1 MATTT
6 KAAAPAKKNSGFKG
20 VKDAWIILVICCI
33 IAYCF
38 YFFVLGD
45 PSHFQGGDRNGH
57 PADLMGTVYKGGFVV
72 GLIITLLLSV
82 IVLGV
87 ERFFAIKSA
96 SGKINLAKFTAQV
109 KEAIKAQD
117 FTKAKDLCNK
127 MQGSVANVV
136 LASINMYET
145 VEKDD
150 TLKKSQKISKIQQAH
165 EEATQLEMPTLT
177 MNLPMVATIVSLG
190 TLTALFGTV
199 LGMIGSFQALSA
211 GGGADSMALSA
222 GISEALVNTA
232 SGKINLAKF
241 TAQVKE
247 AIKAQD
253 FSKAKDLCNK
263 MQGSVANVVLASI
276 NMYQT
281 VEGDDTLK
289 KSQKISKIQQAHEEA
304 TQLEMPTLTMNLPM
318 IATIVS
324 LGTLTALFGTV
335 LGMIGSFQ
343 ALSAGGGAD
352 SMALSAGISEA
363 LVNTASGILTSWVAT
378 VVYNFFSNKID
389 KLTFA
394 LDEVGYTIAAT
405 YDSNHHEA

>member
-6 KAAAPAKKNSGFKG
+6 KSAAPAKKSSGFKG

-45 PSHFQGGDRNGH
+45 PSHFQGGDRAGH

-87 ERFFAIKSA
+87 ERFLAIKSA

-109 KEAIKAQD
+109 KDAVKAQD
-117 FTKAKDLCNK
+117 FGKAKDLCAK

-232 SGKINLAKF
+232 SG
-241 TAQVKE
+241 
-247 AIKAQD
+247 
-253 FSKAKDLCNK
+253 
-263 MQGSVANVVLASI
+263 
-276 NMYQT
+276 
-281 VEGDDTLK
+281 
-289 KSQKISKIQQAHEEA
+289 
-304 TQLEMPTLTMNLPM
+304 
-318 IATIVS
+318 
-324 LGTLTALFGTV
+324 
-335 LGMIGSFQ
+335 
-343 ALSAGGGAD
+343 
-352 SMALSAGISEA
+352 
-363 LVNTASGILTSWVAT
+363 ILTSWVAT
-378 VVYNFFSNKID
+378 VVYNYFSNKID

>member
-6 KAAAPAKKNSGFKG
+6 KAAAPAKKSSGFKG

-33 IAYCF
+33 LAYCF
-38 YFFVLGD
+38 YFFVLGA
-45 PSHFQGGDRNGH
+45 PEHFIGGDRNGH

-72 GLIITLLLSV
+72 GLIITLLLTV
-82 IVLGV
+82 TVLGV

-109 KEAIKAQD
+109 KAAIKAQD
-117 FTKAKDLCNK
+117 FAKAKDLCNK

-136 LASINMYET
+136 LASITMYET
-145 VEKDD
+145 VEKDE
-150 TLKKSQKISKIQQAH
+150 TLKKAQKIA
-165 EEATQLEMPTLT
+165 
-177 MNLPMVATIVSLG
+177 
-190 TLTALFGTV
+190 
-199 LGMIGSFQALSA
+199 
-211 GGGADSMALSA
+211 
-222 GISEALVNTA
+222 
-232 SGKINLAKF
+232 
-241 TAQVKE
+241 
-247 AIKAQD
+247 
-253 FSKAKDLCNK
+253 
-263 MQGSVANVVLASI
+263 
-276 NMYQT
+276 
-281 VEGDDTLK
+281 
-289 KSQKISKIQQAHEEA
+289 KIQQAHEEA

>member
-1 MATTT
+1 MATST
-6 KAAAPAKKNSGFKG
+6 KAAAPAKKSKGFTG
-20 VKDAWIILVICCI
+20 VKDAWIILVICCV

-38 YFFVLGD
+38 YFLVLGD
-45 PSHFQGGDRNGH
+45 PSHFQGGDRSGH

-72 GLIITLLLSV
+72 GLIITLLLTV

-87 ERFFAIKSA
+87 ERFFAIKTA
-96 SGKINLAKFTAQV
+96 AGKINLAKFTADV
-109 KEAIKAQD
+109 KAAIKAQKFD
-117 FTKAKDLCNK
+117 EAKALCDK

-145 VEKDD
+145 VEKDE

-232 SGKINLAKF
+232 SG
-241 TAQVKE
+241 
-247 AIKAQD
+247 
-253 FSKAKDLCNK
+253 
-263 MQGSVANVVLASI
+263 
-276 NMYQT
+276 
-281 VEGDDTLK
+281 
-289 KSQKISKIQQAHEEA
+289 
-304 TQLEMPTLTMNLPM
+304 
-318 IATIVS
+318 
-324 LGTLTALFGTV
+324 
-335 LGMIGSFQ
+335 
-343 ALSAGGGAD
+343 
-352 SMALSAGISEA
+352 
-363 LVNTASGILTSWVAT
+363 ILTSWVAT
-378 VVYNFFSNKID
+378 VVYNYFSNKID

-394 LDEVGYTIAAT
+394 LDEVGYTSADT
-405 YDSNHHEA
+405 YDPNHRAA

>member
-1 MATTT
+1 MATST
-6 KAAAPAKKNSGFKG
+6 KAAAPAKKNQGFGGIKA
-20 VKDAWIILVICCI
+20 AWIILVICCI

-38 YFFVLGD
+38 YFFVLGNPD
-45 PSHFQGGDRNGH
+45 NFVGGDRNGH
-57 PADLMGTVYKGGFVV
+57 PANLMGTVYKGGFVV
-72 GLIITLLLSV
+72 GVILTLLLTV

-87 ERFFAIKSA
+87 ERYFAIKSA
-96 SGKINLAKFTAQV
+96 SGKINLAKFTSQV
-109 KEAIKAQD
+109 KELIKAQKFD
-117 FTKAKDLCNK
+117 DAKALCNK

-136 LASINMYET
+136 MSSISMYET
-145 VEKDD
+145 VEKD
-150 TLKKSQKISKIQQAH
+150 
-165 EEATQLEMPTLT
+165 E
-177 MNLPMVATIVSLG
+177 
-190 TLTALFGTV
+190 
-199 LGMIGSFQALSA
+199 
-211 GGGADSMALSA
+211 
-222 GISEALVNTA
+222 
-232 SGKINLAKF
+232 
-241 TAQVKE
+241 
-247 AIKAQD
+247 
-253 FSKAKDLCNK
+253 
-263 MQGSVANVVLASI
+263 
-276 NMYQT
+276 
-281 VEGDDTLK
+281 TLK

-389 KLTFA
+389 KLTYA

>member
-6 KAAAPAKKNSGFKG
+6 KAAAPAKKSSGFEG

-45 PSHFQGGDRNGH
+45 PSHFQGGDREGH

-72 GLIITLLLSV
+72 GLILTLLLSV

-109 KEAIKAQD
+109 KDAIKAQD
-117 FTKAKDLCNK
+117 FTKAKDLCAK

-145 VEKDD
+145 VEKDE

-232 SGKINLAKF
+232 SG
-241 TAQVKE
+241 
-247 AIKAQD
+247 
-253 FSKAKDLCNK
+253 
-263 MQGSVANVVLASI
+263 
-276 NMYQT
+276 
-281 VEGDDTLK
+281 
-289 KSQKISKIQQAHEEA
+289 
-304 TQLEMPTLTMNLPM
+304 
-318 IATIVS
+318 
-324 LGTLTALFGTV
+324 
-335 LGMIGSFQ
+335 
-343 ALSAGGGAD
+343 
-352 SMALSAGISEA
+352 
-363 LVNTASGILTSWVAT
+363 ILTSWVAA
-378 VVYNFFSNKID
+378 VVYNYFSNKID

>member
-6 KAAAPAKKNSGFKG
+6 KAAAPAKKSSGFKG
-20 VKDAWIILVICCI
+20 VKDAWIILAICCI
-33 IAYCF
+33 LAYCF

-45 PSHFQGGDRNGH
+45 PSHFVGGDRAGH

-72 GLIITLLLSV
+72 GLIITLLLTV

-96 SGKINLAKFTAQV
+96 SGKMNLAKFTAQV

-117 FTKAKDLCNK
+117 FAKAKDLCNK

-136 LASINMYET
+136 MASIKMYET
-145 VEKDD
+145 VESD
-150 TLKKSQKISKIQQAH
+150 TNLKKSQKISKIQQAH

-177 MNLPMVATIVSLG
+177 MNLPMV
-190 TLTALFGTV
+190 
-199 LGMIGSFQALSA
+199 
-211 GGGADSMALSA
+211 
-222 GISEALVNTA
+222 
-232 SGKINLAKF
+232 
-241 TAQVKE
+241 
-247 AIKAQD
+247 
-253 FSKAKDLCNK
+253 
-263 MQGSVANVVLASI
+263 
-276 NMYQT
+276 
-281 VEGDDTLK
+281 
-289 KSQKISKIQQAHEEA
+289 
-304 TQLEMPTLTMNLPM
+304 
-318 IATIVS
+318 ATIVS

-405 YDSNHHEA
+405 YDSNHVEA

>member
-6 KAAAPAKKNSGFKG
+6 KAAAPAKKNQGFGGIKA
-20 VKDAWIILVICCI
+20 AWIILVICCV

-38 YFFVLGD
+38 YFFVLGNPD
-45 PSHFQGGDRNGH
+45 NFVGGDREGH
-57 PADLMGTVYKGGFVV
+57 PANLMGTVYKGGFVV
-72 GLIITLLLSV
+72 GVILTLLLTV

-87 ERFFAIKSA
+87 ERYFAIKSA

-109 KEAIKAQD
+109 KEAIKAQKFD
-117 FTKAKDLCNK
+117 EAKGLCNK

-136 LASINMYET
+136 MASINMYET
-145 VEKDD
+145 VEKD
-150 TLKKSQKISKIQQAH
+150 
-165 EEATQLEMPTLT
+165 E
-177 MNLPMVATIVSLG
+177 
-190 TLTALFGTV
+190 
-199 LGMIGSFQALSA
+199 
-211 GGGADSMALSA
+211 
-222 GISEALVNTA
+222 
-232 SGKINLAKF
+232 
-241 TAQVKE
+241 
-247 AIKAQD
+247 
-253 FSKAKDLCNK
+253 
-263 MQGSVANVVLASI
+263 
-276 NMYQT
+276 
-281 VEGDDTLK
+281 TLK

>member
-6 KAAAPAKKNSGFKG
+6 KAAAPAKKSSGFKG

-45 PSHFQGGDRNGH
+45 PSHFQGGDREGH

-72 GLIITLLLSV
+72 GLILTLLLSV

-109 KEAIKAQD
+109 KDAIKAQD
-117 FTKAKDLCNK
+117 FTKAKDLCAK

-145 VEKDD
+145 VEKDE

-177 MNLPMVATIVSLG
+177 MNLPMV
-190 TLTALFGTV
+190 
-199 LGMIGSFQALSA
+199 
-211 GGGADSMALSA
+211 
-222 GISEALVNTA
+222 
-232 SGKINLAKF
+232 
-241 TAQVKE
+241 
-247 AIKAQD
+247 
-253 FSKAKDLCNK
+253 
-263 MQGSVANVVLASI
+263 
-276 NMYQT
+276 
-281 VEGDDTLK
+281 
-289 KSQKISKIQQAHEEA
+289 
-304 TQLEMPTLTMNLPM
+304 
-318 IATIVS
+318 ATIVS